1 LSQVLTSVN
10 KGTRVT
16 PILYPCCGVY
26 WTKFECISDKIRRI
40 LTTNRTRGA
49 RSGSKPLRT
58 LRLRGDA
65 NQCASDT
72 LADSRVQK
80 PKNFLAFFSRL
91 LPPPLRREAEKEM
104 ERKFLVLLRRFSL
117 RKEQSYFNIFV
128 CSFLR
133 PHGDRGA
140 PVSAFGGSSKLC
152 DFDDGSTN
160 SSKWSLAIQNS
171 LRNGEAQY
179 LYVFAPPSRA
189 HT

>member
-1 LSQVLTSVN
+1 M
-10 KGTRVT
+10 R
-16 PILYPCCGVY
+16 
-26 WTKFECISDKIRRI
+26 
-40 LTTNRTRGA
+40 
-49 RSGSKPLRT
+49 
-58 LRLRGDA
+58 
-65 NQCASDT
+65 ASDT

-140 PVSAFGGSSKLC
+140 SSPRSVVALNFVPPTKLS
-152 DFDDGSTN
+152 GN
-160 SSKWSLAIQNS
+160 S
-171 LRNGEAQY
+171 
-179 LYVFAPPSRA
+179 
-189 HT
+189 

>member
-1 LSQVLTSVN
+1 MM
-10 KGTRVT
+10 R
-16 PILYPCCGVY
+16 
-26 WTKFECISDKIRRI
+26 
-40 LTTNRTRGA
+40 
-49 RSGSKPLRT
+49 
-58 LRLRGDA
+58 
-65 NQCASDT
+65 ASDT

-80 PKNFLAFFSRL
+80 PKNFLAFFLRL

-133 PHGDRGA
+133 PHGDRGTL
-140 PVSAFGGSSKLC
+140 VSAFSSNSKIC
-152 DFDDGSTN
+152 VSDGESAN

-171 LRNGEAQY
+171 LRNGEAQI

-189 HT
+189 HTSPSPFWEKL

>member
-1 LSQVLTSVN
+1 MMN
-10 KGTRVT
+10 A
-16 PILYPCCGVY
+16 
-26 WTKFECISDKIRRI
+26 
-40 LTTNRTRGA
+40 NRTRGA
-49 RSGSKPLRT
+49 RGGLKLPRT
-58 LRLRGDA
+58 LRLRGEA

-128 CSFLR
+128 CSFLH

-140 PVSAFGGSSKLC
+140 SSPRLVVAWDSVPPITGC
-152 DFDDGSTN
+152 GN
-160 SSKWSLAIQNS
+160 S
-171 LRNGEAQY
+171 
-179 LYVFAPPSRA
+179 
-189 HT
+189 

>member
-1 LSQVLTSVN
+1 MM
-10 KGTRVT
+10 R
-16 PILYPCCGVY
+16 
-26 WTKFECISDKIRRI
+26 
-40 LTTNRTRGA
+40 
-49 RSGSKPLRT
+49 
-58 LRLRGDA
+58 
-65 NQCASDT
+65 ASDT

-91 LPPPLRREAEKEM
+91 LPPPLHREAEKEM

-140 PVSAFGGSSKLC
+140 LVSAFGGNSKLC
-152 DFDDGSTN
+152 AFDGGSTN

-171 LRNGEAQY
+171 LRRGGPQI
-179 LYVFAPPSRA
+179 LFVFAPPPRA
-189 HT
+189 HTSPPPF

>member
-1 LSQVLTSVN
+1 M
-10 KGTRVT
+10 
-16 PILYPCCGVY
+16 
-26 WTKFECISDKIRRI
+26 KFELFSKTIRAR
-40 LTTNRTRGA
+40 TNRTHGA

-65 NQCASDT
+65 KECTSDT

-91 LPPPLRREAEKEM
+91 LPPPIHRETEKEM

-117 RKEQSYFNIFV
+117 RKEQSYINIFV

-140 PVSAFGGSSKLC
+140 PVSAFCGSSKL
-152 DFDDGSTN
+152 
-160 SSKWSLAIQNS
+160 
-171 LRNGEAQY
+171 RE
-179 LYVFAPPSRA
+179 P
-189 HT
+189 HTIAYT